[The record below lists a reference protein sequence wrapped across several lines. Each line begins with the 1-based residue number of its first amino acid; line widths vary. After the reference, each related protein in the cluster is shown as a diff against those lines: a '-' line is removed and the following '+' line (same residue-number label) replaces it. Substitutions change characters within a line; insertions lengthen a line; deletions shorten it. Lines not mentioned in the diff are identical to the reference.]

1 MNEPL
6 SDARLA
12 EIEAR
17 ANAAT
22 PGPWSPAPYSG
33 ADPHDRIVVGSN
45 NDWLLNVGALVH
57 EAISPKNPQEYADA
71 EFIAHARTDVPALV
85 AEVRRLREREA
96 ALEKVV
102 ALAECGPP
110 MHRFPVAPPIIGFT
124 DNEGPIYPPGYD
136 PTKHADDCTGCKF
149 NAARAALAALDAKE
163 KPHD

>member
-1 MNEPL
+1 MNCL
-6 SDARLA
+6 SIRTHGIRCEDRFPATGERCIACRHEDLLIARGVEIARLVAA
-12 EIEAR
+12 E
-17 ANAAT
+17 
-22 PGPWSPAPYSG
+22 
-33 ADPHDRIVVGSN
+33 
-45 NDWLLNVGALVH
+45 
-57 EAISPKNPQEYADA
+57 
-71 EFIAHARTDVPALV
+71 